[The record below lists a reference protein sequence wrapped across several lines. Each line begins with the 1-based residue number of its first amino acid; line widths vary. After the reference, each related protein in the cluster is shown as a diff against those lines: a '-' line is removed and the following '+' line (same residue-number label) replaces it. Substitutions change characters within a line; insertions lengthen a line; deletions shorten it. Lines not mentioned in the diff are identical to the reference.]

1 MSRETNMTIGRPTKL
16 ILGLAV
22 PLILTNVGQ
31 QLYTV
36 ADASIVGRG
45 VGVEALA
52 ALGATDWLYWLVL
65 WTVQAMTQGFSVLV
79 SQTFGSNDKKGL
91 RKAITMSV
99 LLCAAVGSLLTV
111 VFVSSAGWLLH
122 LLDTP
127 ENINDGAHIYLT
139 MMYAGT
145 LITMAYN
152 MAAAILRALGDGK
165 SPLIAMFTAGTLNI
179 VLDLLFVIRFG

>member
-1 MSRETNMTIGRPTKL
+1 MSRETNMTVGRPTKL

-65 WTVQAMTQGFSVLV
+65 WTVQAMTQGFTTAPMLSGLTEFAGRVGASLLLTKAIGERGLFYTDAAAW
-79 SQTFGSNDKKGL
+79 TFAAVFLAASYYIQLLIIRKKGL
-91 RKAITMSV
+91 TYQNTK
-99 LLCAAVGSLLTV
+99 
-111 VFVSSAGWLLH
+111 
-122 LLDTP
+122 
-127 ENINDGAHIYLT
+127 
-139 MMYAGT
+139 
-145 LITMAYN
+145 
-152 MAAAILRALGDGK
+152 
-165 SPLIAMFTAGTLNI
+165 
-179 VLDLLFVIRFG
+179 

>member
-1 MSRETNMTIGRPTKL
+1 MSRETNMTVGRPTKL

-99 LLCAAVGSLLTV
+99 LLCAAVGPWCSCPRQ
-111 VFVSSAGWLLH
+111 AGCCTCW
-122 LLDTP
+122 TRP
-127 ENINDGAHIYLT
+127 RT
-139 MMYAGT
+139 SM
-145 LITMAYN
+145 
-152 MAAAILRALGDGK
+152 
-165 SPLIAMFTAGTLNI
+165 TARTFI
-179 VLDLLFVIRFG
+179 